1 MGTPVE
7 EKKREGKIGAEGGR
21 GLYVG
26 KVGGPGSPSS
36 DTRQMRTEGV
46 ALGSQLPAVVARQR
60 TWPEEAM
67 VAAEMKGEAVRRQRM
82 QTRWP
87 PRSSR
92 GPAEDERERSRGG
105 GWCRL
110 RMRERE
116 RQGRRMVPAVCQRRW
131 RRRAGPGGSAM
142 PAEVATEEDDRDSAF
157 FYSWPRSIGWDY
169 GSSDGIRLGRWP
181 LVS

>member
-67 VAAEMKGEAVRRQRM
+67 VAAEMKGEAARRRRM

-92 GPAEDERERSRGG
+92 GPAEDERERSGGG
-105 GWCRL
+105 GWCRPGADL
-110 RMRERE
+110 
-116 RQGRRMVPAVCQRRW
+116 QGMPVVARHTL
-131 RRRAGPGGSAM
+131 GSSRHLYII
-142 PAEVATEEDDRDSAF
+142 EF
-157 FYSWPRSIGWDY
+157 FYIKK
-169 GSSDGIRLGRWP
+169 GSNLRLVCLPHADADSQNNSGGLNLESRRE
-181 LVS
+181 